1 MANEIILTPQGLA
14 KLREE
19 LEELKGPE
27 RMRIAEAIREAKA
40 HGDLKENAAYHEAK
54 LNQSRLESRIANL
67 QASLERAKV
76 VERADPVAGIGLG
89 ATVTLEDLDY
99 GDELT
104 IELVGAFESEPGT
117 NKISVGSP
125 MGEAVV
131 GKEIGDTIEV
141 KAPGGVSKFKIIS
154 VVL

>member
-76 VERADPVAGIGLG
+76 VERADSVAGIGLG